1 MSYEPLILEVKP
13 VGNKGNTFHL
23 QAVIEREQI
32 GDVKDSLIQKISDA
46 VEANIKSQDINDIV
60 WVVRQTENNKLL
72 SERISLSANPVDQ
85 IPVLSSIN
93 RCMNGFSLWKD
104 WYKSYANEI
113 IDKIITSVTLDNIA
127 YKYELVN
134 EMSSKIGMT
143 DNMVLDRLMG
153 ALPNDVTN
161 EQRYDV
167 LDKMKVSE
175 HIKLAFVN
183 VVPDYL
189 QKVISGKYNEI
200 LREDSLADK
209 FKRIGNSLSELKALT
224 GINDDPANFTAKNI
238 EHIIDFKQK
247 VQFFSTQYKNL
258 WNEYEKYA
266 PDEFNRLKRLLDA
279 IDDICRLYPN
289 KEIKD
294 FAKDD
299 FLNMAKKD
307 KRHCIA
313 DLQTRLEFEL
323 RLLLGHDSETSKK
336 ALDEA
341 SDTKKISEKDYM
353 QLEEMREKR
362 NNSLHYGKDDYDG
375 LDLQE
380 CINAVFRIVE
390 QNKPRVAERKQKKR

>member
-1 MSYEPLILEVKP
+1 
-13 VGNKGNTFHL
+13 
-23 QAVIEREQI
+23 
-32 GDVKDSLIQKISDA
+32 
-46 VEANIKSQDINDIV
+46 
-60 WVVRQTENNKLL
+60 
-72 SERISLSANPVDQ
+72 
-85 IPVLSSIN
+85 
-93 RCMNGFSLWKD
+93 
-104 WYKSYANEI
+104 
-113 IDKIITSVTLDNIA
+113 
-127 YKYELVN
+127 
-134 EMSSKIGMT
+134 
-143 DNMVLDRLMG
+143 
-153 ALPNDVTN
+153 
-161 EQRYDV
+161 
-167 LDKMKVSE
+167 MKVSE

-247 VQFFSTQYKNL
+247 VQFFFTQYKNL

-266 PDEFNRLKRLLDA
+266 PNEFNDLKRFHDA
-279 IDDICRLYPN
+279 IDDISSLFPD

-299 FLNMAKKD
+299 FLILAKKD

-313 DLQTRLEFEL
+313 DLQTRLEIEL

-341 SDTKKISEKDYM
+341 FDTKKISEKDYM

-362 NNSLHYGKDDYDG
+362 NNSLHYGIDDYDG

-390 QNKPRVAERKQKKR
+390 QNKPRVAERKQTKR